1 MKRTIKYI
9 PEIAGCYGMRIWV
22 PASDKA
28 LVAFI
33 LPICVWHGA
42 TDQRFVL
49 DKLEYCF
56 ELPFGINENT
66 LWQQA
71 YRYFNIEFVR

>member
-1 MKRTIKYI
+1 MRRTIKYI

-22 PASDKA
+22 PASDKD
-28 LVAFI
+28 LIAFI
-33 LPICVWHGA
+33 RPICVWGSA
-42 TDQRFVL
+42 TDQRFAL
-49 DKLEYCF
+49 DKTEYCY
-56 ELPFGINENT
+56 ELPFGINENP